1 MVSSHFIREDVAI
14 AYKEET
20 KSDLANKTMK
30 DLRRTIK
37 SGEELFRNSKLA
49 FLVVLEVS

>member
-1 MVSSHFIREDVAI
+1 MVCSRIFGEGVKI

-37 SGEELFRNSKLA
+37 SGEELFRNSKLTLSDQA
-49 FLVVLEVS
+49 EVS